1 MLGIISS
8 IIAGS
13 VMSIQGV
20 MNTRLSDKIGLY
32 ETNMIVQGTAFALSV
47 VAALLLGKNGLG
59 GLREVNRWYLLGGV
73 LGLVITIS
81 VMMSIKGL
89 SPTTAVSIILIA
101 QLLTAAVIDY
111 FGLMGSEKMPFSWN
125 KYIGLGLMIGG
136 VILFK
141 IK

>member
-59 GLREVNRWYLLGGV
+59 GLREVNRW
-73 LGLVITIS
+73 
-81 VMMSIKGL
+81 
-89 SPTTAVSIILIA
+89 
-101 QLLTAAVIDY
+101 
-111 FGLMGSEKMPFSWN
+111 
-125 KYIGLGLMIGG
+125 
-136 VILFK
+136 
-141 IK
+141 

>member
-1 MLGIISS
+1 MIGIISA
-8 IIAGS
+8 IVAGS

-47 VAALLLGKNGLG
+47 IAALLLGKNGFG
-59 GLREVNRWYLLGGV
+59 GIREINRWYLLGGV

-81 VMMSIKGL
+81 VMLSMKGL
-89 SPTTAVSIILIA
+89 SPTAAVSIILIA
-101 QLLTAAVIDY
+101 QLLTAAIIDY
-111 FGLMGSEKMPFSWN
+111 FGLMDSEKLPFLWN
-125 KYIGLGLMIGG
+125 KYIGLALMIGG